1 MALKANKK
9 SVLSPYRLSR
19 LVKGLTQNEASVLV
33 GASPRSLI
41 RYENEENEPPK
52 GTVMLMDKVYGCG
65 GRLINYWLTG
75 EKFSFRK
82 LVKKNKLV
90 VFIKKFKGVV
100 KMSKLTHLGTCRIM
114 KASTLGAILKLTK
127 KSRYSGTALCVN
139 RPKGGN

>member
-52 GTVMLMDKVYGCG
+52 GTVILMDKVYGCG

-75 EKFSFRK
+75 EKFSFGK

-100 KMSKLTHLGTCRIM
+100 QMSKLIHLGTCRII

-127 KSRYSGTALCVN
+127 NSRYSGMALCVN

>member
-41 RYENEENEPPK
+41 RYENEENEPPQ

-82 LVKKNKLV
+82 LVKKISCL
-90 VFIKKFKGVV
+90 F
-100 KMSKLTHLGTCRIM
+100 L
-114 KASTLGAILKLTK
+114 LK
-127 KSRYSGTALCVN
+127 N
-139 RPKGGN
+139 

>member
-82 LVKKNKLV
+82 FVKKISCLFLLKKL
-90 VFIKKFKGVV
+90 
-100 KMSKLTHLGTCRIM
+100 R
-114 KASTLGAILKLTK
+114 
-127 KSRYSGTALCVN
+127 SGSN
-139 RPKGGN
+139 E